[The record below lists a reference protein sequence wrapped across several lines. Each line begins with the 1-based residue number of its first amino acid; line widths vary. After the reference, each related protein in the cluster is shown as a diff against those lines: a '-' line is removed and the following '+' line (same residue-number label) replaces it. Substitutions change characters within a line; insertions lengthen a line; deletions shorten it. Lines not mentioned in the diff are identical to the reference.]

1 MRINLHPGLWMVE
14 VTEDGWSAARM
25 DPNTGLRLQLDR
37 DNAAADQQLAEFLE
51 EVE

>member
-25 DPNTGLRLQLDR
+25 DPNTGLRLDLGKVLVGSR
-37 DNAAADQQLAEFLE
+37 ENE
-51 EVE
+51 EPNGDT